1 MKMLC
6 LMGLFPKNY
15 EQTILDHSVSGVQN
29 AANKFQ
35 WGIVNGLDEISDVDF
50 KILNSPYIGS
60 YPKRYKELKIP
71 TFQFSHIEG
80 AHDLNVGFT
89 NLSLYKIIS
98 KYVGIKRE
106 IDKWIYETDRETQV
120 VLAYAM
126 TSPMVEL
133 LNYIKKKYRD
143 VICCLVVPDLPEY
156 MAVSAK
162 KHSLYSIRKKIQ
174 IKRFRRLLK
183 PVDCY
188 VVLTKYM
195 AEWFDWNIKYTVVE
209 GICSRKKEDYQMNGS
224 KKKKSVLYAGMLEKK
239 YGIIDLAEAFMQIDA
254 PEWSLELFGS
264 GSALPELDELAQ
276 KDPRIHLRGI
286 VPNAQ
291 VLAEQKEAEILIN
304 PRNDKN
310 DFTKYSFPSKVI
322 EYLSSGTAMV
332 GYKLSGMSDE
342 YTDYF
347 YQIDPHDGAM
357 KECLEKVMNL
367 SSEERQIKG
376 RQAFDF
382 VTVEKGAKK
391 QCEKIVALL
400 DNCAKG
406 RK

>member
-1 MKMLC
+1 MKILC

-15 EQTILDHSVSGVQN
+15 EQTILDNSVSGVQN

-35 WGIVNGLDEISDVDF
+35 WGIVNGLDEIPNVDF

-71 TFQFSHIEG
+71 TFQFSHTEG
-80 AHDLNVGFT
+80 ADDLNVGFT
-89 NLSLYKIIS
+89 NLSIYKVVS
-98 KYVGIKRE
+98 KFFGLRRE
-106 IDKWIYETDRETQV
+106 IDKWIHETNGETQV

-133 LNYIKKKYRD
+133 LNYVKKKYHN

-156 MAVSAK
+156 MAISAK
-162 KHSLYSIRKKIQ
+162 KHSLYSIGKRIQ
-174 IKRFRRLLK
+174 IRRFKRLLK
-183 PVDCY
+183 PIDCY

-195 AEWFDWNIKYTVVE
+195 AEWFDWDIHYTVVE
-209 GICSRKKEDYQMNGS
+209 GICSRKKDDYQVNGS
-224 KKKKSVLYAGMLEKK
+224 SKKKSVLYAGMLEKK
-239 YGIIDLAEAFMQIDA
+239 YGIIDLAEAFMEIDA

-264 GSALPELDELAQ
+264 GTTLPELNALAR
-276 KDPRIHLRGI
+276 KDPRIHLRGV

-291 VLAEQKEAEILIN
+291 VIAEQKESEILIN

-322 EYLSSGTAMV
+322 EYLSSGTAMI
-332 GYKLSGMSDE
+332 GYKLSGMPDE
-342 YTDYF
+342 YTEYF
-347 YQIDPHDGAM
+347 YQIKPYENGM
-357 KECLEKVMNL
+357 KECLEYVMNL
-367 SSEERQIKG
+367 SSQERQLQGK
-376 RQAFDF
+376 RAFDF
-382 VTVEKGAKK
+382 VTMEKGAKK
-391 QCEKIVALL
+391 QCEKIVELL
-400 DNCAKG
+400 EGCAKE

>member
-1 MKMLC
+1 MKILC

-15 EQTILDHSVSGVQN
+15 EQTILNNSVTGVQN

-50 KILNSPYIGS
+50 KILNSLYIGS
-60 YPKRYKELKIP
+60 YPKRYKELRIP
-71 TFQFSHIEG
+71 TFQFSHTTG
-80 AHDLNVGFT
+80 ASDLNVGFT
-89 NLSLYKIIS
+89 NLSLYKVVS
-98 KYVGIKRE
+98 RYYGLRRE
-106 IDKWIYETDRETQV
+106 IDKWIHETNGETQV

-133 LNYIKKKYRD
+133 LNYVKKKYKN

-162 KHSLYSIRKKIQ
+162 KHSLYSAGKKIQ

-195 AEWFDWNIKYTVVE
+195 AEWFDWDINYTVVE
-209 GICSRKKEDYQMNGS
+209 GICSQKKEDYQVNE
-224 KKKKSVLYAGMLEKK
+224 KKKKSLLYAGMLEKK

-264 GSALPELDELAQ
+264 GSALPDLNELAQ

-286 VPNAQ
+286 APNAQ

-310 DFTKYSFPSKVI
+310 NFTKYSFPSKVI
-322 EYLSSGTAMV
+322 EYLSSGTSMV
-332 GYKLSGMSDE
+332 GYKLSGMPDE
-342 YTDYF
+342 YTEYF
-347 YQIDPHDGAM
+347 YQIEPHENGM
-357 KECLEKVMNL
+357 KDCLEYVMHL
-367 SSEERQIKG
+367 SSEERKAQGK
-376 RQAFDF
+376 RAFDF
-382 VTVEKGAKK
+382 VTNEKGAKK
-391 QCEKIVALL
+391 QCEKIVEFLKT
-400 DNCAKG
+400 CVK
-406 RK
+406 

>member
-162 KHSLYSIRKKIQ
+162 KHSLYSIGKKIQ

-209 GICSRKKEDYQMNGS
+209 GICSRKKRT
-224 KKKKSVLYAGMLEKK
+224 
-239 YGIIDLAEAFMQIDA
+239 I
-254 PEWSLELFGS
+254 
-264 GSALPELDELAQ
+264 
-276 KDPRIHLRGI
+276 R
-286 VPNAQ
+286 
-291 VLAEQKEAEILIN
+291 
-304 PRNDKN
+304 
-310 DFTKYSFPSKVI
+310 
-322 EYLSSGTAMV
+322 
-332 GYKLSGMSDE
+332 
-342 YTDYF
+342 
-347 YQIDPHDGAM
+347 
-357 KECLEKVMNL
+357 
-367 SSEERQIKG
+367 
-376 RQAFDF
+376 
-382 VTVEKGAKK
+382 
-391 QCEKIVALL
+391 
-400 DNCAKG
+400 
-406 RK
+406 